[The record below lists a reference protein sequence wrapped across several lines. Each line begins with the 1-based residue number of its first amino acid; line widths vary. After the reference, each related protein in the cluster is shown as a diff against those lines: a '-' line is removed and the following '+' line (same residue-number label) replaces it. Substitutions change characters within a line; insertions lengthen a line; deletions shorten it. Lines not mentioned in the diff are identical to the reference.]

1 MRWSVRKLFNGV
13 GDCGHMCLEVVLSK
27 LGPKLLCHSPGLFH
41 SFQPRAHSSGQ
52 GTVAL
57 DSTREGQPCDFN
69 QAKTP
74 VSELFC
80 IFPFR
85 GNTFLQTYFIL
96 SGISQQMLR
105 PDFEMKSMFLFHV
118 TISWTGITC
127 MEGGWLRWNVYEG

>member
-57 DSTREGQPCDFN
+57 DSTREVQPCDFN

-80 IFPFR
+80 IFFPFVETHFFR
-85 GNTFLQTYFIL
+85 PTSSCLVSHSRC
-96 SGISQQMLR
+96 SGLTMR
-105 PDFEMKSMFLFHV
+105 
-118 TISWTGITC
+118 
-127 MEGGWLRWNVYEG
+127 

>member
-80 IFPFR
+80 IFS
-85 GNTFLQTYFIL
+85 L
-96 SGISQQMLR
+96 SWKHISSDLLHPVWYLTADAQA
-105 PDFEMKSMFLFHV
+105 
-118 TISWTGITC
+118 
-127 MEGGWLRWNVYEG
+127 